1 MPGLDNPPIT
11 AHTRAELGEG
21 SELLFRVYKRRR
33 RDRRG
38 RPWLLWWQDPP
49 EGGAIVTKSIGPMT
63 ERLAEDHRIL
73 WQAELNGLRGD
84 GGAGRLRWVDFEREY
99 LEAMAVQLKRP
110 SLAIARQTLKRFRE
124 AVRPRFLDQ
133 VDRALIER
141 YRVSR
146 LASVSST
153 TLKKDLATLRA
164 AFGWAFE
171 LDYVAANPFDRLARR
186 GREQHADPDALTAG
200 QTEAFLAALREQP
213 TWIQASLRL
222 ACLWGPRAGEL
233 AGIRREDLDFA
244 TRTIRFPV
252 AARRTTKE
260 GRGKT
265 LPVDDE
271 TLGLVQELS
280 HRDCPVLWGPLDVPF
295 TTGRGKGGY
304 TRTLGER
311 CWAIMA
317 SLGVRPRDDHPLQF
331 LRRTAETNMRRRGVP
346 DWQIGAILGHG
357 TRVGEMFYSG
367 VSGDE
372 IAGQVAQLM
381 RGFVTTA

>member
-1 MPGLDNPPIT
+1 
-11 AHTRAELGEG
+11 
-21 SELLFRVYKRRR
+21 LLFRVYTRRR

-84 GGAGRLRWVDFEREY
+84 GGDGRLRWVDFEREY

-186 GREQHADPDALTAG
+186 GREQQRQAELELEQRGHQRQTIWQELRCGEGQHVAGETAG
-200 QTEAFLAALREQP
+200 QDVKD
-213 TWIQASLRL
+213 QAVQRVQV
-222 ACLWGPRAGEL
+222 AGGEGRAG
-233 AGIRREDLDFA
+233 GIAD
-244 TRTIRFPV
+244 
-252 AARRTTKE
+252 
-260 GRGKT
+260 GKIQ
-265 LPVDDE
+265 PH
-271 TLGLVQELS
+271 Q
-280 HRDCPVLWGPLDVPF
+280 
-295 TTGRGKGGY
+295 
-304 TRTLGER
+304 
-311 CWAIMA
+311 
-317 SLGVRPRDDHPLQF
+317 
-331 LRRTAETNMRRRGVP
+331 LRR
-346 DWQIGAILGHG
+346 
-357 TRVGEMFYSG
+357 GEC
-367 VSGDE
+367 
-372 IAGQVAQLM
+372 
-381 RGFVTTA
+381 RN